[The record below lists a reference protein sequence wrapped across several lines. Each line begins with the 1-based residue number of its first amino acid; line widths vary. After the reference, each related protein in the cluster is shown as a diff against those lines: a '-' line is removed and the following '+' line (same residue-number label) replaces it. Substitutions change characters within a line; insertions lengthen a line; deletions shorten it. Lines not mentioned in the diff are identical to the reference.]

1 MKNGDENTCLT
12 EKLRGGKK
20 KKESSTG
27 ITQYIAGI
35 EQAPNTTV
43 LQQHVSENLKFWCW

>member
-12 EKLRGGKK
+12 EKFRKK
-20 KKESSTG
+20 TTTEKSMR

-35 EQAPNTTV
+35 QQAPNTIV
-43 LQQHVSENLKFWCW
+43 L